1 MLKYVFTG
9 VEVCYLHFVNI
20 KGKGQF
26 RYTVYYTG
34 KYSILFYFH
43 LFRPCSQRAN
53 LRLRIPMYQ
62 IDSIKTQLYRGE
74 SSPVHSLLYWT
85 TTHYHSFSTT
95 SILMPHIQL
104 KLLDNKPTLLYVY
117 IQTPPP
123 PFFFLVY
130 GHHS

>member
-1 MLKYVFTG
+1 MLKYVFTS

-53 LRLRIPMYQ
+53 LRLCATPMYQ
-62 IDSIKTQLYRGE
+62 INFLKTQLYLGKFNDGGE
-74 SSPVHSLLYWT
+74 AIS
-85 TTHYHSFSTT
+85 
-95 SILMPHIQL
+95 
-104 KLLDNKPTLLYVY
+104 K
-117 IQTPPP
+117 
-123 PFFFLVY
+123 
-130 GHHS
+130 